1 MKGDMVIRR
10 QIGMAKIQKAI
21 AEHGGTTLMSAGLTS
36 IVAGILGWSASQ
48 AGAKIF
54 EISPNGIALDIGFEG
69 LHSRSDARKISYRIP
84 TETIAQRVAGFR
96 AVLGDDVFIT
106 VANSGLWTYPSP
118 CPFTDEDAHLLATSG
133 ADGLHVHKTTIEDY
147 ALIAETAHRY
157 GLLVE
162 AYIGEPEEVNLSGHF
177 GFLGVPAA
185 TPDDVSSCVHS
196 LEQAGIDLIGLLT
209 GKTYQG
215 LNSGEILPDEQEK
228 IDALLESATHP
239 TILEGGITPI
249 NFRAY
254 KATGVNIIVV
264 GTAFDQ
270 VCQKAVSE
278 AVKELLS

>member
-10 QIGMAKIQKAI
+10 QIGMAKIKKAI
-21 AEHGGTTLMSAGLTS
+21 AEHGGSTLMCAGVTS
-36 IVAGILGWSASQ
+36 IVAGILGWSAAQ

-69 LHSRSDARKISYRIP
+69 LHSRPDARKISYRIP
-84 TETIAQRVAGFR
+84 TETIAQRVAGYR
-96 AVLGDDVFIT
+96 AVLGDDVYIT

-118 CPFTDEDAHLLATSG
+118 CPFTDEDAYLLAAAG

-147 ALIAETAHRY
+147 AYIAEIAHRY

-162 AYIGEPEEVNLSGHF
+162 AYIGEPEEVILSEHF

-185 TPDDVSSCVHS
+185 TPDDVSSCVHD
-196 LEQAGIDLIGLLT
+196 LEQANVDLIGLLT
-209 GKTYQG
+209 GKEYQG
-215 LNSGEILPDEQEK
+215 LNSGK
-228 IDALLESATHP
+228 IVPSELKRINAFLKSATHP

-270 VCQKAVSE
+270 VCQKAITE
-278 AVKELLS
+278 AVKELLG

>member
-1 MKGDMVIRR
+1 
-10 QIGMAKIQKAI
+10 
-21 AEHGGTTLMSAGLTS
+21 MSAGVTS
-36 IVAGILGWSASQ
+36 IVAGILGWSAAQ

-69 LHSRSDARKISYRIP
+69 LHSRSDVRKISYKIP
-84 TETIAQRVAGFR
+84 TEIIAQRVAGFR
-96 AVLGDDVFIT
+96 AVLGDDVYIT

-118 CPFTDEDAHLLATSG
+118 CRFEDEDAYLLASSG

-147 ALIAETAHRY
+147 AHIAETAHQY

-162 AYIGEPEEVNLSGHF
+162 AYIGEPEEVNLSNHF
-177 GFLGVPAA
+177 GFLGVPAV
-185 TPDDVSSCVHS
+185 TPDDVASCVHG

-215 LNSGEILPDEQEK
+215 LNSGEILPSERDRIK
-228 IDALLESATHP
+228 ALVQSATCP
-239 TILEGGITPI
+239 TILEGGITPS

-270 VCQKAVSE
+270 VCQKAITE